1 MTQEDIKWLKQFESN
16 FKTAINSNYS
26 RNILDSQLRK
36 MVEIYESI
44 TGKKYNL
51 CYHCSTSILGFLK
64 DMGRIYFQKV
74 QAGNEPDVNINE
86 LEKSVTEMELNTKDS
101 TTTDTNKRKKSMR
114 NAKHTT
120 KQSE

>member
-1 MTQEDIKWLKQFESN
+1 MTQEDIKWLKQFEPN

-36 MVEIYESI
+36 MVEIYE
-44 TGKKYNL
+44 TVKGKKYNL
-51 CYHCSTSILGFLK
+51 CYHCSSSILGFLK
-64 DMGRIYFQKV
+64 DMGKIYFEV

-86 LEKSVTEMELNTKDS
+86 LEESVTEMESNTNES
-101 TTTDTNKRKKSMR
+101 TTTNTNKGKKSMR

-120 KQSE
+120 KQIK